1 VTEIAGLEM
10 QFGDLSLKRCRY
22 GWMLY
27 SGPIIGKCF
36 ELYGEYSEAEVSLM
50 RSVLKPGDTVVD
62 VGANIGDLTV
72 PLSRIVGESGRVYAI
87 ESNPGVFNVLCGN
100 LALNGILNTKPLNA
114 FVATSVDVD
123 TGSAVWGPSAYVGST
138 WAPHFVAID
147 ALDLA
152 GCALIKVDVD
162 GKELDVLRS
171 AEMTIER
178 FRPILYFEND
188 VRSASPDLLEFVLQT
203 LGYRLYWH
211 PAPVF
216 SAENFFGNPINHWSK
231 NVISL
236 MVLGIP
242 RERPQ
247 SVPTLAE
254 INDKSDWPEWIS

>member
-1 VTEIAGLEM
+1 M
-10 QFGDLSLKRCRY
+10 RFGELSLKQCMY

-36 ELYGEYSEAEVSLM
+36 ELYGEYSEAEVAVM
-50 RSVLKPGDTVVD
+50 RGVLKPGDTAVD
-62 VGANIGDLTV
+62 VGANIGDLTI
-72 PLSRIVGESGRVYAI
+72 PLSHIVGESGRVYAI
-87 ESNPGVFNVLCGN
+87 ESNPAVFNVLCGN

-114 FVATSVDVD
+114 FVATSAGVD
-123 TGSAVWGPSAYVGST
+123 TGSSVWGPTAYVGST
-138 WAPHFVAID
+138 WEPHFLAID

-152 GCALIKVDVD
+152 ECDLIKVDVD

-188 VRSASPDLLEFVLQT
+188 VRAASADLLEFAMKT

-216 SAENFFGNPINHWSK
+216 REENYFGNPVNHWK
-231 NVISL
+231 QNLISV
-236 MVLGIP
+236 MILGVP
-242 RERPQ
+242 SERAQ
-247 SVPTLAE
+247 EVPTLAE
-254 INDKSDWPEWIS
+254 VKTKDDWPNWLPR